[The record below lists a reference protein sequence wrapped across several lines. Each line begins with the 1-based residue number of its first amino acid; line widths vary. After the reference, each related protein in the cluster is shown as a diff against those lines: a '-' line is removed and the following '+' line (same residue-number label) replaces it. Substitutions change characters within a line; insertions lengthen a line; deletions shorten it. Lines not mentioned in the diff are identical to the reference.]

1 MAMAAPT
8 IVLAAIAGA
17 HGIRGEVRL
26 KLFTDALDNITR
38 HARFDVG
45 GRVIA
50 VQAVRP
56 DKPGMAIARLDGIT
70 DRNAAEAL
78 RGLQLAI
85 PRAALPPLAEG
96 EYYVADYIG
105 RRVLDETG
113 APVGTV
119 KSVENFGASDIL
131 DISRDAGGSVMVPFV
146 ADVVTETD
154 DALVIDRVW
163 LA

>member
-1 MAMAAPT
+1 MAADQ

-17 HGIRGEVRL
+17 HGIKGEVRL
-26 KLFTDALDNITR
+26 KLFTEALENITR

-50 VQAVRP
+50 VESVRP
-56 DKPGMAIARLDGIT
+56 EKPGMAIARLTGIS

-78 RGLQLAI
+78 RGQQLTMA
-85 PRAALPPLAEG
+85 RAALPPLADG

-105 RRVLDETG
+105 RQVLDETG
-113 APVGTV
+113 ATVGTV

-131 DISRDAGGSVMVPFV
+131 DIARVAGGSVMVPFL

-154 DALVIDRVW
+154 TALIIDRIW
-163 LA
+163 LQ